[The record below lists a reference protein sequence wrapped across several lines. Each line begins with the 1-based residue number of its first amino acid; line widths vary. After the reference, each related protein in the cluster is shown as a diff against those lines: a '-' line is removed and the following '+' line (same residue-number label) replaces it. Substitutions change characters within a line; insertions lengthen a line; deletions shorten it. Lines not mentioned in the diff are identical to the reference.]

1 MIGIIIVTH
10 SKLAQELIA
19 TAEMIIGPA
28 PLLAAVGIDREVS
41 VDAAR
46 KELRQVLGVVGS
58 DGDGVIILT
67 DMFGGTPTNIS
78 AEFLQSQKVEILT
91 GVSLPMLLKSVS
103 ARHGENL
110 EGLAVLLKEY
120 AKNAIMRPAEML
132 KGVG

>member
-1 MIGIIIVTH
+1 MIGIVVVAH
-10 SKLAQELIA
+10 SRLAQELIA
-19 TAEMIIGPA
+19 TAEMIIGSA
-28 PLLAAVGIDREVS
+28 PLLAAVSIDREVS
-41 VDAAR
+41 VDAAQE
-46 KELRQVLGVVGS
+46 ELRQVLGIVGS

>member
-1 MIGIIIVTH
+1 MIGIVVVAH
-10 SKLAQELIA
+10 SRLAQELIA
-19 TAEMIIGPA
+19 TAEMIIGSA
-28 PLLAAVGIDREVS
+28 PLLAAVSIDREVS
-41 VDAAR
+41 VDAAQE
-46 KELRQVLGVVGS
+46 ELRQVLGIVGS

-110 EGLAVLLKEY
+110 EGLAVLLEEY